1 MCIFHCC
8 CVANYIFQKWTEQ
21 FFPSYMCLQNLATP
35 VKRWGL
41 ESILLPL
48 ETTWDIVTASTKLT
62 SQDDMVFF
70 SLSLSPWKLTTLLR
84 ERRGHTER
92 VHEIHVPVDSLG
104 SQPTVSIKTKPCK
117 RERLHVISAWPSSQ
131 TLVRAQTSYSHSA
144 LPDPNCRS
152 ISQINIIIYLS
163 QDFLALPY

>member
-1 MCIFHCC
+1 
-8 CVANYIFQKWTEQ
+8 
-21 FFPSYMCLQNLATP
+21 
-35 VKRWGL
+35 
-41 ESILLPL
+41 
-48 ETTWDIVTASTKLT
+48 
-62 SQDDMVFF
+62 MVFF

-117 RERLHVISAWPSSQ
+117 QERLHVISAWPSSQ

-163 QDFLALPY
+163 QDFLALPYWYVGWDNSLPWSAVLCIKRMLNNIPGLLPVAIPSQVMTIKKWPLGGKITPSWESLL